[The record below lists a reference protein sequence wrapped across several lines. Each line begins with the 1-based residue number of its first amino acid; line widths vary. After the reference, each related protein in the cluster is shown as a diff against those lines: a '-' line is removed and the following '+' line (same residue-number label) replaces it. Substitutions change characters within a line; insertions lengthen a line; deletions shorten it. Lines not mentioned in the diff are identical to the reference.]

1 MRSKIVEW
9 SIIHSGDAKGVVII
23 IGEGGGKWG
32 KEGLKTF

>member
-1 MRSKIVEW
+1 MRSKIIEW
-9 SIIHSGDAKGVVII
+9 SITGDAKGVVII